1 MLKMYKGFSPS
12 NFDEIIDLGFCTL
25 LRGII
30 WRAPSPDLNEW
41 WCPWACAFF
50 LCVCACVSMCM
61 YVCHTH
67 GLASFPLL
75 LATLQH
81 VRGTAGVPLENDKV
95 VTRQVSTFINT
106 VAIFVNKYGLIWHW
120 LGKESL
126 WWLEMKKYSGKQS
139 PDERKV
145 PSTGAIFNA
154 VWTRTWSSNSLK
166 VRRSGCSEYGTS
178 KGDAQELH
186 TITKTFKKA
195 GRWRGS
201 GRKQRRKMKRV
212 RD

>member
-1 MLKMYKGFSPS
+1 MNDGVLELVLS
-12 NFDEIIDLGFCTL
+12 
-25 LRGII
+25 
-30 WRAPSPDLNEW
+30 
-41 WCPWACAFF
+41 F
-50 LCVCACVSMCM
+50 LCACACVSMCM

-120 LGKESL
+120 LGKESS

-154 VWTRTWSSNSLK
+154 VWTCTWSSNSLK
-166 VRRSGCSEYGTS
+166 VRMSGCSEYGTS

-201 GRKQRRKMKRV
+201 GRKQRRKMERV